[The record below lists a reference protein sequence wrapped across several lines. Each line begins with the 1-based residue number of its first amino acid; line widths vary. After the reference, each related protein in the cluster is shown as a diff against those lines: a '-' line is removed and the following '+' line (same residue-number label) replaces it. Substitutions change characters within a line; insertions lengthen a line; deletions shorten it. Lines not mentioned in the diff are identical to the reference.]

1 MKIKSNIVLT
11 LSAFAGLVGAGLR
24 KVEYNTALNGGAGI
38 AEESSAVTIA
48 LIILTAAVIVCAA
61 AAGAA
66 LKKAAGNG
74 PAEPLQSSGV
84 AAGAAGAV
92 MMAAGSVIYYIETG
106 TGFGLGILSF
116 LLLGIAG
123 AAGVFLMAKYA
134 GTGNAAAKVLSVAPA
149 VFCCLWMVL
158 IYKDNS
164 AEPQIIKFVYRCLA
178 AAAQT
183 MAFYYFSGYFYNSRS
198 GGRAVF
204 TGILAIYFS
213 VMAISE
219 AFGIGQALLLAG
231 IAVGVAD
238 NLRRVVISLTK

>member
-11 LSAFAGLVGAGLR
+11 LSAFAGLVGAVLR

-66 LKKAAGNG
+66 
-74 PAEPLQSSGV
+74 
-84 AAGAAGAV
+84 GAV
-92 MMAAGSVIYYIETG
+92 MMAAGSVIYYIEAG